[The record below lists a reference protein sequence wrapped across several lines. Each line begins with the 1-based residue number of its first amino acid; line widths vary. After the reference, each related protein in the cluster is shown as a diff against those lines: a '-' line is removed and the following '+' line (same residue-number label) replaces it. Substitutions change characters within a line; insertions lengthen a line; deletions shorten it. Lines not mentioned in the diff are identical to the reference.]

1 MNNFLTVFKMMV
13 KSINL
18 GNSSNSKKRRI
29 TLSFSNPFINSL
41 LTTLLFTIIGIIFLL
56 TLPSVA
62 GYDILT
68 TYASF
73 AFNNTISITL
83 LFSTSYIFSS
93 YFLNNDDL
101 NYLHLPISGETI
113 FSAKFFSSFILGC
126 LIPISAPLSYWIV
139 VIIKGLKFNFFT
151 FLTPFLFYIG
161 SQFLISSL
169 IFLLGIFLSEVCKLK
184 NHKQVMSAIYFVLI
198 LIFSCIFGFEINY
211 INSRFFMDT
220 FNHFILGFTGRSN
233 IFSGIIT
240 LLIGIL
246 SFALIYFL
254 ARFTYLKSLQV
265 STLSHSKKLSEKE
278 LDQQFDI
285 YFQKKYSKKSLFFNY
300 VSSEFK
306 SIIKSGT
313 YLFSFVVPILFFGI
327 VIIIILPISLISLKT
342 VPIFSDYLSLM
353 IFGIGAPILNIV
365 NTLPCVSYS
374 KDMKTIVGLS
384 ILPVDNHQLFWA
396 KLFPSTTIS
405 YFLIILYF
413 FIYAIV
419 FPYHIFE
426 LFIYFI
432 AAMISSLALNYIN
445 QILDLKLGNTN
456 APNELSITRNNKSVM
471 ISTIFRVA
479 ISILLGI
486 ISLLH
491 QTYMNILI
499 PPLLTL
505 TISILLFLIPFAKTN
520 ISLDSLMQKYIFK
533 SNN

>member
-327 VIIIILPISLISLKT
+327 VIIIILPISLI
-342 VPIFSDYLSLM
+342 
-353 IFGIGAPILNIV
+353 
-365 NTLPCVSYS
+365 
-374 KDMKTIVGLS
+374 
-384 ILPVDNHQLFWA
+384 
-396 KLFPSTTIS
+396 FPSTTIS

-456 APNELSITRNNKSVM
+456 APNELSITRNNKSIM

>member
-101 NYLHLPISGETI
+101 NYLHLPISSETI
-113 FSAKFFSSFILGC
+113 LSAKFFSSFILGC

-139 VIIKGLKFNFFT
+139 IIIKGLKFNFFT

-211 INSRFFMDT
+211 INSRFFIDT

-313 YLFSFVVPILFFGI
+313 YLFSFVVPILFF
-327 VIIIILPISLISLKT
+327 
-342 VPIFSDYLSLM
+342 DYLSLM
-353 IFGIGAPILNIV
+353 IFGIGAPILNII

-456 APNELSITRNNKSVM
+456 APNELSITRNNKSIM